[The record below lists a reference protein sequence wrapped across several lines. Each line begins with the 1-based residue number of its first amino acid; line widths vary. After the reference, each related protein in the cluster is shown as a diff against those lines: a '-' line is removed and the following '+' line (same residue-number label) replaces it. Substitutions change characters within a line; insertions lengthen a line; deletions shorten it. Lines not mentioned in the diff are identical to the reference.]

1 MKIDHDYLKKLLEAY
16 QAAEGPTTDLKEL
29 QRNGIDL
36 EDKKFEFH
44 VVLLLD
50 KGLIEGSGKSGGAGS
65 VGLQRFVNGNMTVS
79 LGVQSRL
86 TATGHEFIEALE
98 QPDIWQTITTGFKNT
113 SLETMLSVSRDLL
126 SAILKKK
133 LLQLTGE

>member
-29 QRNGIDL
+29 QRNGIDF

-86 TATGHEFIEALE
+86 TATGHEFIEPALFI
-98 QPDIWQTITTGFKNT
+98 PHY
-113 SLETMLSVSRDLL
+113 S
-126 SAILKKK
+126 
-133 LLQLTGE
+133 

>member
-36 EDKKFEFH
+36 EDKNFEFH

-50 KGLIEGSGKSGGAGS
+50 KGLIEGTGRSGGAGL
-65 VGLQRFVNGNMTVS
+65 VGLQRFVDGNMTVS

-98 QPDIWQTITTGFKNT
+98 QPDVWETIKGRFKEA
-113 SLETMLSVSRDLL
+113 SLETIMMVSKELL
-126 SAILKKK
+126 VTKINNQIL
-133 LLQLTGE
+133 